1 MPGRLDDPD
10 LLPVQLHPAAVREVR
25 PAEEAGA
32 GIYKQGFVAAR
43 VVGVVMGIGGIEQGE
58 PAPREQGEDHPP
70 RRRRSPCRRLLRKPD
85 NQGYRAN

>member
-58 PAPREQGEDHPP
+58 PALREKGTCPP
-70 RRRRSPCRRLLRKPD
+70 RRRSPCRRLLRKPD